1 MAAGFIALRRAAV
14 LGRSNI
20 QRTGRLAAP
29 GDGRPPTRSA
39 PAQRGAAA
47 SGAKA
52 RAGDGR
58 IGEAIAAALDSLSSG
73 EPDGGK

>member
-1 MAAGFIALRRAAV
+1 VTVSAV
-14 LGRSNI
+14 HG
-20 QRTGRLAAP
+20 QAVY
-29 GDGRPPTRSA
+29 
-39 PAQRGAAA
+39 
-47 SGAKA
+47 GAKA